1 MRRPVNDGYSEMI
14 SDGRTTESEDSPQVG
29 PLSVNRTLEIL
40 KQLSLFP
47 DGRTLAE
54 LTVAL
59 QQPKSSILNLLKSL
73 DAGGYVV
80 NTGRRYILGIQA
92 LNLAQSISNTISFPA
107 SLRPTLEQ
115 LALRS
120 GETSVLAVIAGDAQ
134 VSFVEVQE
142 GRNALRLHVLR
153 GGSAPITSVVV
164 GRVLLAFAPAAR
176 REEILRAVDAADVAR
191 YLGGRKQAEKM
202 LQAIRA
208 QGYEAASGGLFGG
221 VMGVAAPVFG
231 HGGGLRC
238 AVAIGGPI
246 ERIQSRLDPIRDNV
260 LEAARDMSRIL
271 GFDPTTQEAGA

>member
-1 MRRPVNDGYSEMI
+1 MINDN
-14 SDGRTTESEDSPQVG
+14 RTTDSEDSPQVG

-40 KQLSLFP
+40 RQLSLFP
-47 DGRTLAE
+47 AGRSLAE
-54 LTVAL
+54 LTTAL
-59 QQPKSSILNLLKSL
+59 QQPKSSILNLLKGLS
-73 DAGGYVV
+73 AGGYVV
-80 NTGRRYILGIQA
+80 NTGRRYLLGTEA

-115 LALRS
+115 LTLRS

-164 GRVLLAFAPAAR
+164 GRVLLAFAPASR
-176 REEILRAVDAADVAR
+176 REEILKAVAPTDLAR
-191 YLGGRKQAEKM
+191 YLGGRKQAEKT
-202 LQAIRA
+202 LQVIRTR
-208 QGYEAASGGLFGG
+208 GHEAASGGLFEG
-221 VMGVAAPVFG
+221 VMGVAAPVFDR
-231 HGGGLRC
+231 GGDLRC

-246 ERIQSRLDPIRDNV
+246 ERIQSRRDAILDNV

-271 GFDPTTQEAGA
+271 GFDPATQGSGA